1 MRKLSVFNSVSLDG
15 YFSGENGDLQWAH
28 DAKPDKEFGSFVEK
42 NAKGGGELL
51 FGRKTYEMMVK
62 RWPTAEARKSDPVVA
77 ERMNNLPKVVFSRTL
92 DRADWNNTKVVK
104 GDLAA
109 EVRKMKEAKGDDMV
123 ILGSGSIVS
132 QLTKAGLIDEYQL
145 VVIPV
150 VLGKGRT
157 MFEGVSEKVPL
168 RQTKSKS
175 FDNGNVFLSYER
187 G

>member
-28 DAKPDKEFGSFVEK
+28 AAKPDKEFGSFVEN
-42 NAKGGGELL
+42 NARGGGELL
-51 FGRKTYEMMVK
+51 MGRKTYDLMVK
-62 RWPTAEARKSDPVVA
+62 YWPTADARQSDPVVA

-92 DRADWNNTKVVK
+92 DRADWNNTRVVK

-109 EVRKMKEAKGDDMV
+109 EVRKMKEAPGEDMV

-132 QLTKAGLIDEYQL
+132 ALTKAGLIDEYQF
-145 VVIPV
+145 VVVPV

-157 MFEGVSEKVPL
+157 MFEGVSENVHL
-168 RQTKSKS
+168 RQTSSKTFS
-175 FDNGNVFLSYER
+175 NGNVFLSYER
-187 G
+187 